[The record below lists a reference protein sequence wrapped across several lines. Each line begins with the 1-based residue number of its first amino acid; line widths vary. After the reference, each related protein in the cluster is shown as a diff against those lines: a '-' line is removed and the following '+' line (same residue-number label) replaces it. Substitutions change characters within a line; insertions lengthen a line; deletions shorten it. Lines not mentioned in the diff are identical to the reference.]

1 MDTSKN
7 LFPHKHFVDAKLRR
21 KLINQKPILIWLSG
35 LSGSGKSTIANDLEK
50 KLYEN
55 GFLSYLLDGDNIRIG
70 LNKDLGFSDEDRK
83 ENIRRISE
91 VSRLMLDAGLIVI
104 TAFISPFE
112 EEREL
117 AKSLVKEETYFL
129 VHVDCSV
136 EKCEERDVKGLYKKA
151 RAGEIKNF
159 TGIDDPY
166 EAPLNAEVIL
176 NSHEMS
182 LQEEVDTLLNVL
194 RERGI
199 IYFFT

>member
-7 LFPHKHFVDAKLRR
+7 LFPHDHYVNATRR
-21 KLINQKPILIWLSG
+21 KKLTNQSPLLIWLSG
-35 LSGSGKSTIANDLEK
+35 LSGSGKSTIANELEK

-55 GFLSYLLDGDNIRIG
+55 EYLSYLLDGDNIRIG
-70 LNKDLGFSDEDRK
+70 LNKYLGFSDDDRK

-117 AKSLVKEETYFL
+117 AKSLVKDENYFL

-159 TGIDDPY
+159 TGIDSPY
-166 EAPLNAEVIL
+166 EIPNDPNLIVNTENESLNESVEKVYMAIS
-176 NSHEMS
+176 N
-182 LQEEVDTLLNVL
+182 Q
-194 RERGI
+194 I
-199 IYFFT
+199 K